1 MKIWNKLLNYSF
13 KIVHINNPRLSIF
26 LYKKNNILFNQI
38 ERLDIKNT
46 DYLVLRNS
54 QMIRNLFADIIVT
67 IITSE
72 KKQKFDKLI
81 KIKPEDFNI
90 KNKLQ
95 ANTNILPSHI
105 LRFDDPEEFKII
117 MNEIFYH
124 LKNKL
129 FGYDKSIYWII
140 WLIEWEKKHKK
151 NKETWSVPP
160 RNVNVKKEKDK
171 CDFIWIIWEIIFE
184 ELKYRDEK
192 ILNTIIKVLYSLF
205 THEYTS
211 GKRTERIFI
220 VYNAIGHL
228 TNKIDYDKK
237 IRLNEI
243 LYIQTQSNINKVYEM
258 MKPHEKNNLPKK
270 PEKINKK
277 LTKNLSEKQLDKEK
291 MQDKLNIFNDITF

>member
-1 MKIWNKLLNYSF
+1 M
-13 KIVHINNPRLSIF
+13 
-26 LYKKNNILFNQI
+26 
-38 ERLDIKNT
+38 
-46 DYLVLRNS
+46 
-54 QMIRNLFADIIVT
+54 
-67 IITSE
+67 
-72 KKQKFDKLI
+72 
-81 KIKPEDFNI
+81 
-90 KNKLQ
+90 
-95 ANTNILPSHI
+95 
-105 LRFDDPEEFKII
+105 
-117 MNEIFYH
+117 
-124 LKNKL
+124 
-129 FGYDKSIYWII
+129 
-140 WLIEWEKKHKK
+140 
-151 NKETWSVPP
+151 
-160 RNVNVKKEKDK
+160 NVKKDKDK

-228 TNKIDYDKK
+228 TNKIDYNKK

-270 PEKINKK
+270 PEKINKNP
-277 LTKNLSEKQLDKEK
+277 TKNLSEKQLDKEK